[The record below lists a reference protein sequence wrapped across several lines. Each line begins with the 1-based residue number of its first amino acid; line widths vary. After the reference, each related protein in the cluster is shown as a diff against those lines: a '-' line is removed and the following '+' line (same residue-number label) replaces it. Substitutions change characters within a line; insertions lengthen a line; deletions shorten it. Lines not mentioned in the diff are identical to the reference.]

1 MLIVTYMMISSSS
14 SYGNSFHDNGDGYD
28 NKNNFFTPGK
38 RKSTRDDD
46 DDDGNDNGEPND
58 DQEAKMTPKDRCKT
72 WCGHTASWHREQ
84 VGPELQSVL
93 QANHP
98 QHARGLQREQRFHGT
113 GCPGAVEE
121 AYQTT
126 PGALCTACRCMG
138 ALFEILNDTEKLAC
152 NFYFSTVSPDNQT
165 GAGMPPRNPGL
176 RPNFQVQHLLCP
188 ACGLTLPQVLESW
201 NAWEV
206 WRARNPGNN
215 GPNGFGFAPG
225 DDGPGGKRKA
235 R

>member
-1 MLIVTYMMISSSS
+1 MHNSSAPGGGRGGPGAGGAPGAGAVPPRQIPH
-14 SYGNSFHDNGDGYD
+14 YPPPPPPPARCL
-28 NKNNFFTPGK
+28 NFFQCL
-38 RKSTRDDD
+38 DAYII
-46 DDDGNDNGEPND
+46 
-58 DQEAKMTPKDRCKT
+58 QEAKMTPKDRCKT
-72 WCGHTASWHREQ
+72 WCGHTASWHSEQ

-98 QHARGLQREQRFHGT
+98 QHAGGLQREQRFHRT

-176 RPNFQVQHLLCP
+176 RPNPGTTPPLPSMRPHP
-188 ACGLTLPQVLESW
+188 AAGT
-201 NAWEV
+201 
-206 WRARNPGNN
+206 
-215 GPNGFGFAPG
+215 
-225 DDGPGGKRKA
+225 
-235 R
+235 

>member
-1 MLIVTYMMISSSS
+1 MDRRFRATYSSAVLQWLLEASAEMLIMTYMVISTSSA
-14 SYGNSFHDNGDGYD
+14 YGNSFHDNGDGYD

-98 QHARGLQREQRFHGT
+98 QHAGGLQREQRFHGT

-121 AYQTT
+121 A
-126 PGALCTACRCMG
+126 
-138 ALFEILNDTEKLAC
+138 
-152 NFYFSTVSPDNQT
+152 
-165 GAGMPPRNPGL
+165 
-176 RPNFQVQHLLCP
+176 
-188 ACGLTLPQVLESW
+188 
-201 NAWEV
+201 
-206 WRARNPGNN
+206 
-215 GPNGFGFAPG
+215 
-225 DDGPGGKRKA
+225 
-235 R
+235 